1 MTAFV
6 EIGDVPSGEG
16 LADVVPHATR
26 DDNSASPARV
36 RRTVRQDRCIMSL
49 GRVIIDVGSPVG
61 TASCFGDERTQ
72 SCAPG
77 RSVRVQASK
86 GPDPWLVTA
95 WSSRVLDESQG
106 EHAAKRSLFGRSVA
120 LWSVMGFTVRH
131 RVPVT
136 MHHSAAWE
144 DGAGLAGYPERRV
157 QSSCSDPECG
167 VGERRLGW
175 VESGVG

>member
-1 MTAFV
+1 
-6 EIGDVPSGEG
+6 
-16 LADVVPHATR
+16 
-26 DDNSASPARV
+26 
-36 RRTVRQDRCIMSL
+36 MSL
-49 GRVIIDVGSPVG
+49 GRVIIDVRSPTG
-61 TASCFGDERTQ
+61 TAWCFGDERTQ

-157 QSSCSDPECG
+157 QSICSDPECG